1 MSNTRLTSRDIGYV
15 PGQLQQGPKNSILDV
30 PGVHVGQHTIG
41 EDGEDVRKGVTVIF
55 PRHPDEITI
64 PCYAGLHT
72 LNGNGELTGSYQIK
86 DWGYSNTPI
95 AITNS
100 LSLGT
105 VYQALWNRV
114 LDVASTKAT
123 PIKEVSHNYG
133 TPIVGETA
141 DLILNDVYRSPLTL
155 DEVKPAFENAL
166 TQQEVQ
172 EGQHGGGAGMTCH
185 MFPGGTGTSSRVFGD
200 VPWET
205 NLKTKEGEK
214 NWTVG
219 VLVQSNYGHLRDFMV
234 GGVPIGR
241 LLLKES
247 KELEEKERAS
257 EKGGKIGEGSII
269 IILITDAPLLPH
281 QLNRVARHCAVGLS
295 LVGGHGVGRNHS
307 GDIILALSTGN
318 KPHET
323 VDAPQV
329 NGLSKIEINN
339 VKVIRNESIETLFR
353 AASEATEEAILNSII
368 AGRGGR
374 TGFQGYRL
382 EGLPVERVR
391 ELVGMYRVHVDD
403 ESCLSSGEYLAL
415 QNKGVQ

>member
-1 MSNTRLTSRDIGYV
+1 MSNIRLTSKDLGYV
-15 PGQLQQGPKNSILDV
+15 PGQLPQGPKNSVLDV

-41 EDGEDVRKGVTVIF
+41 NDGEDVRKGVTVIF

-100 LSLGT
+100 LSLGI

-114 LDVASTKAT
+114 LDVASTKST
-123 PIKEVSHNYG
+123 SIKEVSHNYG

-141 DLILNDVYRSPLTL
+141 DMILNDVYRSPLTL
-155 DEVKPAFENAL
+155 EDVKPAIENAL
-166 TQQEVQ
+166 TQKEVQ
-172 EGQHGGGAGMTCH
+172 EGQHGGGAGMTHVIC
-185 MFPGGTGTSSRVFGD
+185 FLEVLEQARESLERCLGRIQKEVRNSR
-200 VPWET
+200 
-205 NLKTKEGEK
+205 
-214 NWTVG
+214 
-219 VLVQSNYGHLRDFMV
+219 
-234 GGVPIGR
+234 
-241 LLLKES
+241 
-247 KELEEKERAS
+247 
-257 EKGGKIGEGSII
+257 
-269 IILITDAPLLPH
+269 TDAPLLPH
-281 QLNRVARHCAVGLS
+281 QLNRVARHCAVGLTQ
-295 LVGGHGVGRNHS
+295 VGGHGVGRNHS

-318 KPHET
+318 RPNEI
-323 VDAPQV
+323 VDESQV
-329 NGLSKIEINN
+329 NGLSKIEVNDI
-339 VKVIRNESIETLFR
+339 KVIKNGSIETLFR

-368 AGRGGR
+368 AGRDGR

-382 EGLPVERVR
+382 EGLPIDRVR
-391 ELVGMYRVHVDD
+391 ELVKKHRVNIDD

>member
-1 MSNTRLTSRDIGYV
+1 MSTTRLTSKDIGYV
-15 PGQLQQGPKNSILDV
+15 PGQLPPGPKNSILDV
-30 PGVHVGQHTIG
+30 PGVHVGQNTVG
-41 EDGEDVRKGVTVIF
+41 NDGEDVRKGVTVIF
-55 PRHPDEITI
+55 PRHPDDINI

-95 AITNS
+95 AVTNS

-105 VYQALWNRV
+105 VFQALWQRV
-114 LDVASTKAT
+114 LDVASTKET
-123 PIKEVSHNYG
+123 PIKEISHNYG

-141 DLILNDVYRSPLTL
+141 DFILNDVYRSPLTL
-155 DEVKPAFENAL
+155 EDVKTAFENAL

-185 MFPGGTGTSSRVFGD
+185 MFPGGTGTSSRVFGEI
-200 VPWET
+200 PWET
-205 NLKTKEGEK
+205 KEGGEK
-214 NWTVG
+214 WTVG

-241 LLLKES
+241 LLLKER
-247 KELEEKERAS
+247 KDLEKKERES

-269 IILITDAPLLPH
+269 VILITDAPLLPH

-295 LVGGHGVGRNHS
+295 QVGGHGVGRNHS

-318 KPHET
+318 KTNEL
-323 VDAPQV
+323 VDEPQV
-329 NGLSKIEINN
+329 NGLSKIEVNDI
-339 VKVIRNESIETLFR
+339 KIIKNESIETLFR

-368 AGRGGR
+368 AGRDGR
-374 TGFQGYRL
+374 TGFEGYRL
-382 EGLPVERVR
+382 EGLPVDRVR
-391 ELVGMYRVHVDD
+391 ELVKKYRVDIHD

>member
-1 MSNTRLTSRDIGYV
+1 MSNIRLTSKDLGYI
-15 PGQLQQGPKNSILDV
+15 PGQLPQGPKNSILDV

-41 EDGEDVRKGVTVIF
+41 NDGEDVRKGVTIIF

-100 LSLGT
+100 LSLGI

-114 LDVASTKAT
+114 LDVASTKSAS
-123 PIKEVSHNYG
+123 IEEVSHNYG

-141 DLILNDVYRSPLTL
+141 DMILNDVYRSPLTL
-155 DEVKPAFENAL
+155 EDVKPAIENAL
-166 TQQEVQ
+166 TQKEVQ

-185 MFPGGTGTSSRVFGD
+185 MFPGGTGTSSRVFGEM
-200 VPWET
+200 PWEDT
-205 NLKTKEGEK
+205 EGSQK
-214 NWTVG
+214 FTVG
-219 VLVQSNYGHLRDFMV
+219 VLVQSNYGHLRDFVV

-241 LLLKES
+241 LLSKEN
-247 KELEEKERAS
+247 KELEEKERTS

-281 QLNRVARHCAVGLS
+281 QLNRVARHCAVGLAQ
-295 LVGGHGVGRNHS
+295 VGGHGVGRNHS

-318 KPHET
+318 RPNEI
-323 VDAPQV
+323 VDESQV
-329 NGLSKIEINN
+329 NGLSKIEVNDI
-339 VKVIRNESIETLFR
+339 KVIKNDSIETLFR

-368 AGRGGR
+368 AGRDGR

-382 EGLPVERVR
+382 EGLPVDRVR
-391 ELVGMYRVHVDD
+391 QLMEKHRVNIDD